1 MLYLHG
7 YLYNDVVCTFKI
19 FRSNDRVNDNDK
31 KDLGKL
37 RRNLRQH
44 QRFLGPD
51 SNRKSAE
58 YKPEALPLES
68 IRSVIREFVS
78 LISKIYK
85 NFEKTLCNSN

>member
-1 MLYLHG
+1 MAAYITTLS
-7 YLYNDVVCTFKI
+7 VPSKT

-37 RRNLRQH
+37 RRNLRQ
-44 QRFLGPD
+44 QRRFLVPD
-51 SNRKSAE
+51 SNRKSLE
-58 YKPEALPLES
+58 YKPEALLLES

-85 NFEKTLCNSN
+85 KNFGKTL